1 MRICQREL
9 LRQVIYHVCVALMV
23 FPLLIHITVVVVRI
37 FAQQNDAARIFI
49 SKQRN
54 SRIHPL
60 LQVAETDDIAK
71 GLDAVQDT
79 VCPAERLNQTVH
91 LQILIHPKGV
101 QGRGIKACQEHIDH
115 DQQVKLLVLHAER
128 YIFVVILESFAI
140 GRVVRMEHLIVILNG
155 CVQKI
160 PAALVEVRGVFR
172 VFLVQNPV
180 CFGFVGSI
188 AVNGGNAQPLGRV
201 CRHLLLEFL
210 IIQLRHRHR
219 SHAENRIKAADTL
232 LLLDFL
238 HRTTLGR
245 GNLRHIRQQIELIRF
260 VSPIGFLV
268 EVVKDVLGHQRNA
281 LGCHERLFPVDI
293 PNLLVIH
300 VRLCVHRL
308 DVVHTE
314 RQHILVVDGIHDGVG
329 VQLVAERLRRGE
341 IAWISGA
348 SCVDCK
354 NRRSCKAEQV
364 VLFEIVN
371 NGLVHITELAAVAL
385 VKDDHNML
393 LVDLMPRIF
402 LDESRQLLDGS
413 NDDMSF
419 RVFQLAFQ
427 NRGAGVGVC
436 RSLLEAVIFL
446 HGLVVQ
452 VLAVYHEQH
461 LVDIGQ
467 LRCQPCRFE
476 RSQRLAGASGVPDV
490 AAAFDAAILFVVVGD
505 LDAIQNPLRC
515 RNLVGTHHHQHL
527 F

>member
-1 MRICQREL
+1 M
-9 LRQVIYHVCVALMV
+9 
-23 FPLLIHITVVVVRI
+23 
-37 FAQQNDAARIFI
+37 
-49 SKQRN
+49 
-54 SRIHPL
+54 
-60 LQVAETDDIAK
+60 QVAEADDIAK

-79 VCPAERLNQTVH
+79 VRPAERLNQTVH
-91 LQILIHPKGV
+91 LQVFVHPKGV
-101 QGRGIKACQEHIDH
+101 QRSSIEARQEHIDH
-115 DQQVKLLVLHAER
+115 DQQVKLFILHAER
-128 YIFVVILESFAI
+128 YIFIVILEPFAI
-140 GRVVRMEHLIVILNG
+140 GRVVRVEHLVVILNG

-160 PAALVEVRGVFR
+160 PAALVKVGGIFR
-172 VFLVQNPV
+172 VFLVQNAIR
-180 CFGFVGSI
+180 FRFVGSI

-201 CRHLLLEFL
+201 CRHLLFELL
-210 IIQLRHRHR
+210 IIQLCHRHR
-219 SHAENRIKAADTL
+219 SHAENRIKTADAL
-232 LLLDFL
+232 FLLDFL

-245 GNLRHIRQQIELIRF
+245 GNLRHIRQQIKFIRF

-293 PNLLVIH
+293 PNLFIVH
-300 VRLCVHRL
+300 VWLCIHRL
-308 DVVHTE
+308 DVIHTE
-314 RQHILVVDGIHDGVG
+314 WQHILVVDGINDGVG

-385 VKDDHNML
+385 VKDDYNTL

-402 LDESRQLLDGS
+402 LDEGRQLLDGG
-413 NDDMSF
+413 NDDMCF

-436 RSLLEAVIFL
+436 RSLLEAVILL
-446 HGLVVQ
+446 HSLIVQ
-452 VLAVYHEQH
+452 VLAVYHKQH
-461 LVDIGQ
+461 LVDVGQ

-476 RSQRLAGASGVPDV
+476 GGQRLAGASGVPDV
-490 AAAFDAAILFVVVGD
+490 AAALDAAILFVVVGD
-505 LDAIQNPLRC
+505 LDAVQYPLGC
-515 RNLVGTHHHQHL
+515 RDLIWAHHHQHL